1 MFSKLITIYEYQL
14 AKALAEP
21 VEYMLNPIAAE
32 PVESVVLSGGNPVK
46 IFTDESGK
54 RSKGFA
60 FIQYTCQDDAVVL
73 PNLTLRNWSLHFL
86 WFTSCSLFT
95 VSWELLIGIFGKHLL
110 QPLLFHASFRT
121 PNLKA
126 RLNTFR
132 EEFRAV
138 WRNYSEMGFVLP
150 SWVHFCVSKLLHD
163 AGLPKGVLN
172 MISIYG
178 LTDGA
183 TFASHMDVDKA
194 DFFSSYSTRSTITGK
209 IVSEL
214 AGRSNL
220 KPVTLEL
227 GGKSPFIVCEDAD
240 IDKAVETSHF
250 ALFFNQVGI
259 YELKA
264 GYYGELDE
272 ECCKDSLGMICAWR
286 LVFGKCSTH

>member
-1 MFSKLITIYEYQL
+1 MIKLFM
-14 AKALAEP
+14 A
-21 VEYMLNPIAAE
+21 
-32 PVESVVLSGGNPVK
+32 VK

-95 VSWELLIGIFGKHLL
+95 VSWELLIGIFGILCFL
-110 QPLLFHASFRT
+110 VDFVVVASANR
-121 PNLKA
+121 
-126 RLNTFR
+126 
-132 EEFRAV
+132 
-138 WRNYSEMGFVLP
+138 GFVLP
-150 SWVHFCVSKLLHD
+150 SW

-183 TFASHMDVDKA
+183 TLASHMDVDKA

-240 IDKAVETSHF
+240 IDKAVETSYF
-250 ALFFNQVGI
+250 ALFFNQYRLGFMNLKPGI
-259 YELKA
+259 MENLTKNVA
-264 GYYGELDE
+264 R
-272 ECCKDSLGMICAWR
+272 IA
-286 LVFGKCSTH
+286 